1 MSLELTDQ
9 QREIAKLVLK
19 EIINRLDFLTN
30 VGLDY
35 LTLSRPTRTLSGGE
49 SQRIRLAAQIGSS
62 LTGVLYVLDEPSIGL
77 HQKDN
82 DKLIN
87 TLKMMRDMGNSLI
100 VVEHDQETML
110 AADYLIDVGPQA
122 GINGGKIVAQGSVK
136 DIINCSQ
143 SITGK
148 YLAGKNIIPIPKK
161 RRNGN
166 GKKLILKGINF
177 NNLKNL
183 DVAFPLG
190 KFIVVTGVSGSGKS
204 SLINETLAKNVTKI
218 LTNPFV
224 DAPKIKDINGIINIK
239 KLVQVTQEPIGRTP
253 KSNPAT
259 YIGLFDDIRTLFANT
274 NEAKAHGYT
283 KSHFSFNLPGGRCEK
298 CNGDGYI
305 KIEMHFLPNV
315 YVKCDECQGKR
326 YRNEILA
333 ILYKNKSIYDVL
345 EMTVSEAL
353 KFFWNIPN
361 IKYKLELMENVGLGY
376 LKLGTLSTSLSG
388 GEAQRIKLAKFIQK
402 KSNDKT
408 LIILDEPTTG
418 LHPYDVNK
426 LIKILNQIVDNGS
439 TVIVIEHNLD
449 VIKCAD
455 YIIDLG
461 PDGGDK
467 GGKIVTKGT
476 PEQII
481 DDAKKSYT
489 AKYLKQILKNN
500 L

>member
-1 MSLELTDQ
+1 M
-9 QREIAKLVLK
+9 
-19 EIINRLDFLTN
+19 
-30 VGLDY
+30 
-35 LTLSRPTRTLSGGE
+35 
-49 SQRIRLAAQIGSS
+49 
-62 LTGVLYVLDEPSIGL
+62 
-77 HQKDN
+77 
-82 DKLIN
+82 
-87 TLKMMRDMGNSLI
+87 
-100 VVEHDQETML
+100 
-110 AADYLIDVGPQA
+110 
-122 GINGGKIVAQGSVK
+122 
-136 DIINCSQ
+136 
-143 SITGK
+143 
-148 YLAGKNIIPIPKK
+148 
-161 RRNGN
+161 
-166 GKKLILKGINF
+166 
-177 NNLKNL
+177 
-183 DVAFPLG
+183 
-190 KFIVVTGVSGSGKS
+190 
-204 SLINETLAKNVTKI
+204 
-218 LTNPFV
+218 
-224 DAPKIKDINGIINIK
+224 
-239 KLVQVTQEPIGRTP
+239 QVTQEPIGRTP

-283 KSHFSFNLPGGRCEK
+283 KSYFSFNLPGGRCEK

-345 EMTVSEAL
+345 EMTVTEAL

-361 IKYKLELMENVGLGY
+361 IKHKLELMENVGLGY

-467 GGKIVTKGT
+467 GGKVIAKGT

-489 AKYLKQILKNN
+489 AKYLKQMLKNN
-500 L
+500 V

>member
-1 MSLELTDQ
+1 MLPKKQLNLLLYGSDEPIKLSIKSNSGISYNKFDYVEGVLSLIKRRHLETSSELTREIYNSYMTEKKCDHCHGQRLSLQALSVKINKKNIMEVCEMTIDKAKDFFLSLELTDQ
-9 QREIAKLVLK
+9 QRELAKLVLK
-19 EIINRLDFLTN
+19 EIFNRLDFLTY

-122 GINGGKIVAQGSVK
+122 GINGGKIVAQGSIK
-136 DIINCSQ
+136 DIINNSQ

-148 YLAGKNIIPIPKK
+148 YLAGKDIIPIPKK

-166 GKKLILKGINF
+166 GKKLVLKGINF

-183 DVAFPLG
+183 DVGFPLG

-204 SLINETLAKNVTKI
+204 SLINETLAKNIIKV

-224 DAPKIKDINGIINIK
+224 DAPKIKDISGIINIK

-283 KSHFSFNLPGGRCEK
+283 KSYFSFNLPGGRCEK

-345 EMTVSEAL
+345 EMTVTEAL
-353 KFFWNIPN
+353 KFF
-361 IKYKLELMENVGLGY
+361 
-376 LKLGTLSTSLSG
+376 
-388 GEAQRIKLAKFIQK
+388 
-402 KSNDKT
+402 
-408 LIILDEPTTG
+408 
-418 LHPYDVNK
+418 
-426 LIKILNQIVDNGS
+426 
-439 TVIVIEHNLD
+439 
-449 VIKCAD
+449 
-455 YIIDLG
+455 
-461 PDGGDK
+461 
-467 GGKIVTKGT
+467 
-476 PEQII
+476 
-481 DDAKKSYT
+481 
-489 AKYLKQILKNN
+489 
-500 L
+500 